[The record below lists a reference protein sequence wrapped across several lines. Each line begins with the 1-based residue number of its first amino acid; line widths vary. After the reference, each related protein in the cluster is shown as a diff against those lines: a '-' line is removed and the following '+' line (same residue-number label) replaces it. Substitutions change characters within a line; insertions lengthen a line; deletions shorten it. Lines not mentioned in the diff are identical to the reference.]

1 MDDNEIYRIRHR
13 PDKAARSVKN
23 PMLPYELRTH
33 QQVADILGLSRQRV
47 VQIEQ
52 EALAKLRRGLRK
64 LYEEQTTDNGPC
76 V

>member
-1 MDDNEIYRIRHR
+1 
-13 PDKAARSVKN
+13 
-23 PMLPYELRTH
+23 
-33 QQVADILGLSRQRV
+33 

-64 LYEEQTTDNGPC
+64 LYEEQTTDNRSC